1 MKTLTYDYERM
12 LRAGRLLNSITVSGI
27 QDIRA
32 LAELADILDS
42 GKVGEEPDEEKGG
55 INA

>member
-1 MKTLTYDYERM
+1 M

>member
-12 LRAGRLLNSITVSGI
+12 LRAGRLLNSITVSGTGNV
-27 QDIRA
+27 RA

-42 GKVGEEPDEEKGG
+42 GKVGEGPDEEKGG